1 MGKSAKF
8 MKRPTKAEKVSR
20 QVNKPAA
27 PRQRSLSP
35 EAPRSAIP
43 LFNTSVPGRQTSKPD
58 PRLAQLAGSSSA
70 PSPAADMVDDEDAM
84 DDGLDDDDD
93 EAPKA
98 KKKRS
103 LKDKVKAAKE
113 SLKDDEQ
120 RSKGKLGGKPK
131 KGGKP
136 HVLGGADY
144 LKMHESRPGG
154 AFKHKKFR

>member
-27 PRQRSLSP
+27 PRERSLSP

-58 PRLAQLAGSSSA
+58 PRLDQLAASSSA
-70 PSPAADMVDDEDAM
+70 PLPAADTLDEDAM
-84 DDGLDDDDD
+84 DDDVDGE